1 MNPMEVFTGQ
11 ALEEYG
17 SLASK
22 EFHRRLH
29 EDRTLCA
36 TSCTAC
42 GHTAFPP
49 RLHCP
54 QCMSDAIE
62 WTEITD
68 DCQATLYAFTTQ
80 SRGLRF
86 TAPEVIGVVEV
97 PDVGLI
103 ISPIKGTMS
112 ELEIGQAL
120 VPEVIDVHEGLS
132 FYRFVPA

>member
-11 ALEEYG
+11 ALEQFG

-29 EDRTLCA
+29 EDRKLCA
-36 TSCTAC
+36 TQCQDCSE
-42 GHTAFPP
+42 TAFPP

-54 QCMSDAIE
+54 ACMSDSIS
-62 WTEITD
+62 WVEISAAS
-68 DCQATLYAFTTQ
+68 QATLYAFTTQ

-86 TAPEVIGVVEV
+86 TAPEVIGVVEI

-103 ISPIKGTMS
+103 ISPVAGTMAD
-112 ELEIGQAL
+112 LQIGQAL
-120 VPEVIDVHEGLS
+120 SPEVIDIHEGLS

>member
-1 MNPMEVFTGQ
+1 MEVFTGQ
-11 ALEEYG
+11 ALEQFG

-29 EDRTLCA
+29 EDRQMCA
-36 TSCTAC
+36 TQCADC
-42 GHTAFPP
+42 GEIAFPP

-54 QCMSDAIE
+54 SCMSDGIDWVVLDGSRSAH
-62 WTEITD
+62 
-68 DCQATLYAFTTQ
+68 LYAFTTQ

-97 PDVGLI
+97 AGVGLI
-103 ISPIKGTMS
+103 IAPIAGTMA
-112 ELEIGQAL
+112 ELEIGVAL
-120 VPEVIDVHEGLS
+120 KPEVIDVHDGLS

>member
-11 ALEEYG
+11 ALEQYG
-17 SLASK
+17 SIASK

-29 EDRTLCA
+29 EDRKLYA
-36 TSCTAC
+36 TRCRDCSE
-42 GHTAFPP
+42 TAFPP

-54 QCMSDAIE
+54 KCISDAID
-62 WTEITD
+62 WLEITS
-68 DCQATLYAFTTQ
+68 AMEAKLYAFTTQ

-86 TAPEVIGVVEV
+86 TAPEVIGVVEI

-103 ISPIKGTMS
+103 ISPVAGTMS
-112 ELEIGQAL
+112 DLEIGQPL
-120 VPEVIDVHEGLS
+120 QPEVIDIHDGLS